1 METIVPTEQRPQDIL
16 GDIDPDSSFFN
27 HIKTIFICYQDKQ
40 LNEITNTDQMLLISH
55 TNSRSLYAILKHN
68 AQFNLVS
75 INHKTHK
82 NNFLLCNI
90 LFYFT

>member
-1 METIVPTEQRPQDIL
+1 MP
-16 GDIDPDSSFFN
+16 F
-27 HIKTIFICYQDKQ
+27 
-40 LNEITNTDQMLLISH
+40 
-55 TNSRSLYAILKHN
+55 LKHN

-90 LFYFT
+90 LLEDS